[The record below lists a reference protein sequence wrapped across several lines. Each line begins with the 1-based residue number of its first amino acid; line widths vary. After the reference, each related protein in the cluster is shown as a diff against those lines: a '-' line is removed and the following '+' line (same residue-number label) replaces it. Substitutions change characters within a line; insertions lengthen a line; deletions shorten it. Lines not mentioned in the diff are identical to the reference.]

1 MDVYNGTVRLNVVVD
16 GPTDAPTVVLLHGI
30 TQSTATWSWFVAR
43 LTPRYRVVR
52 VDARGHGGSDRAP
65 GAYGYLA
72 GYVPDAIAVLDNLAC
87 GPCLLVGHSLGG
99 GTSAAVAQQRPDLV
113 RAIVLEDPP
122 LAPPQQ
128 RVGGSLMTTFAQV
141 RASLPRLQAS
151 GIPHDKLVEV
161 LTASPSVRGTTL
173 GAELHPDAIDAMAAA
188 MLQLDATVLD
198 PVIEGTMIPA
208 FDPFLPLPAPALI
221 VAADPTSPDCVARP
235 DDLNRV
241 RASSPRVRVETLRG
255 ATHLIHDER
264 ANRDRFA
271 ELALAF
277 LATHDGVDQR

>member
-1 MDVYNGTVRLNVVVD
+1 MDVRNGSVRINVVVE
-16 GPTDAPTVVLLHGI
+16 GPTGAPTVVLLHGI
-30 TQSTATWSWFVAR
+30 TQSTATWSWFVER

-65 GAYGYLA
+65 GGYTYLA
-72 GYVPDAIAVLDNLAC
+72 GYVPDAIAVLEHLDC

-113 RAIVLEDPP
+113 TAMVLEDPP
-122 LAPPQQ
+122 LAPPQA

-151 GIPHDKLVEV
+151 GIPHGKLVEV

-173 GAELHPDAIDAMAAA
+173 GAELHPDAIDAMATG
-188 MLQLDATVLD
+188 MLQLDPTVLD
-198 PVIEGTMIPA
+198 PVIDGTMIPA
-208 FDPFLPLPAPALI
+208 FDPFLPVPVPALI
-221 VAADPTSPDCVARP
+221 VAADPISPDCVARP
-235 DDLNRV
+235 DDLSRV
-241 RASSPRVRVETLRG
+241 RASSRLVQVETLRG

-271 ELALAF
+271 EVTLAF
-277 LATHDGVDQR
+277 LAAHAGGDQR